1 MILQNVLL
9 FDSDTFKQAVEQL
22 GSVVGQDCVSHCRT
36 LSIMVLQLFAFM
48 IKDGAER
55 KILKRLGRR
64 SMLNV
69 RYDDCLYYT
78 AKEIYTITCDLTF
91 TIHSTERELLVKYT

>member
-9 FDSDTFKQAVEQL
+9 FDSGTFKQAVEQL
-22 GSVVGQDCVSHCRT
+22 GSVVGQDCESHCRT
-36 LSIMVLQLFAFM
+36 LSIMVLQLYAFT
-48 IKDGAER
+48 IKDG
-55 KILKRLGRR
+55 KLLGRR

-78 AKEIYTITCDLTF
+78 AKEIHNNMRFDIYN
-91 TIHSTERELLVKYT
+91 SPNRA